1 MYCQAYI
8 VVFDFNDKELKQ
20 FVHYCYVMCVIA
32 HDASAFLK
40 HRATF
45 KILLILNFLK
55 EAHIKLLF

>member
-8 VVFDFNDKELKQ
+8 VVLDFKYKELKQ
-20 FVHYCYVMCVIA
+20 FVHYCYVMCAIA
-32 HDASAFLK
+32 HDAFDFLK

-45 KILLILNFLK
+45 RILLMLNFLK

>member
-8 VVFDFNDKELKQ
+8 VVLDFKYKELKQ
-20 FVHYCYVMCVIA
+20 FVHYCYVMCAIA
-32 HDASAFLK
+32 HDAFDFLK

-45 KILLILNFLK
+45 SILMLRFLK